1 MCLETAARQMS
12 WGDASDSR
20 ENESSRA
27 SWWSGM
33 LSPFQVNLS
42 AGNQQPVT
50 SGTNKRS
57 VKEHSVVDVKSYV
70 LSPDEHRARYEICP
84 FDAKSIQTQR
94 PVFAPDLSQKPSSME
109 AFAAELAC
117 DRFDTLLPSHINNN
131 EQKLEL
137 DELQLDLKRV
147 QGQEEAAPFQDHSKV
162 QEAKEYLASLKRFLR
177 DSTLIHENNYDWRH
191 SEEARSEEIESYAS
205 LFLRDIISASKSDRE
220 VINGLH
226 HANLTLQTSQVGTVY
241 FRHPS
246 LRQKLIA
253 TALRFA
259 DISSLAFSFSKLT
272 LRCPRQ
278 AIFQHIEEYDR
289 AHKMLCPLIE
299 RRRAE
304 AAWLDSEEWLHEGIV
319 LLTTTLLLTTTA
331 ILLLTATTTATGLD
345 SEAPP
350 RCRSY
355 Y

>member
-1 MCLETAARQMS
+1 
-12 WGDASDSR
+12 
-20 ENESSRA
+20 
-27 SWWSGM
+27 M

-70 LSPDEHRARYEICP
+70 LSPDEHRARNEICP

-246 LRQKLIA
+246 LRQN
-253 TALRFA
+253 
-259 DISSLAFSFSKLT
+259 SLT

-319 LLTTTLLLTTTA
+319 LLTTTLLLTTTT

-345 SEAPP
+345 SEASP
-350 RCRSY
+350 RYRSY